1 LDKKVLDQQYQYW
14 ENNFLSKP
22 EMFGLEPSKAAI
34 NTLKTFKEENI
45 KKIVELGAGLGR
57 DTIFFAKNAIN
68 VEALDYS
75 PAAIKIIN
83 KKILEHKL
91 SNLVST
97 KIFDVRKKLP
107 FEDNSVEV
115 CFSHMLY
122 CMALTTTELKYLN
135 SEICRILKPAGI
147 NIYTV
152 RHTGDGDY
160 KNGRHIGEDLYE
172 NDGFIVH
179 FFSEGK
185 VKKITDGFTVINIE
199 KFEEGKFPRKL
210 FRVILKKK

>member
-1 LDKKVLDQQYQYW
+1 MDKKVLDQQSQYW
-14 ENNFLSKP
+14 ETSFLNKP
-22 EMFGLEPSKAAI
+22 EMFGLDPSEAAI
-34 NTLKTFKEENI
+34 NTLKNFKEENI

-57 DTIFFAKNAIN
+57 DTLFFAKNLIN

-83 KKILEHKL
+83 KKSLEHKL
-91 SNLVST
+91 SNLIST
-97 KIFDVRKKLP
+97 QIFDVRKKLP
-107 FEDNSVEV
+107 FEDNSIEA

-122 CMALTTTELKYLN
+122 CMALSTAELQYLN
-135 SEICRILKPAGI
+135 SEICRILKPGGF

-152 RHTGDGDY
+152 RHIDDGDF
-160 KNGRHIGEDLYE
+160 KNGEHIGEDLYE

-179 FFSEGK
+179 FFSEEK
-185 VKKITDGFTVINIE
+185 VKQIADGFNIINIE
-199 KFEEGKFPRKL
+199 KFEEGVFPRKL

>member
-122 CMALTTTELKYLN
+122 CMALSTAELKYLN
-135 SEICRILKPAGI
+135 SEICRILKPGGF

-160 KNGRHIGEDLYE
+160 KNGTHIGEDLYE

-179 FFSEGK
+179 FFSEEK
-185 VKKITDGFTVINIE
+185 VRKITDGFTVINIE

>member
-1 LDKKVLDQQYQYW
+1 LDKKVLDQQSQYW
-14 ENNFLSKP
+14 EKNFLSKP

-34 NTLKTFKEENI
+34 NTLKTFKEKNI

-57 DTIFFAKNAIN
+57 DTIFFAKNSIN

-75 PAAIKIIN
+75 PTAIKIIN
-83 KKILEHKL
+83 KKSIEHKL
-91 SNLVST
+91 SNLIST
-97 KIFDVRKKLP
+97 QIFDVREKLP
-107 FEDNSVEV
+107 FVDNSIEV

-122 CMALTTTELKYLN
+122 CMALTTTELNYLN
-135 SEICRILKPAGI
+135 SEICRILKPGGI

-160 KNGRHIGEDLYE
+160 KNGIHIVEDLYE

-179 FFSEGK
+179 FFSEEK
-185 VKKITDGFTVINIE
+185 VRKITDGFTVVNIE
-199 KFEEGKFPRKL
+199 KFEEGEFPRKL
-210 FRVILKKK
+210 FKVTLKKK

>member
-1 LDKKVLDQQYQYW
+1 MDKEVLDQQSQYW
-14 ENNFLSKP
+14 EENFLSKP
-22 EMFGLEPSKAAI
+22 EMFGLEPSQAAI
-34 NTLKTFKEENI
+34 NTLKTFKKENI

-57 DTIFFAKNAIN
+57 DTIFFAKNSMNI
-68 VEALDYS
+68 EALDYS
-75 PAAIKIIN
+75 ATAIKIIN
-83 KKILEHKL
+83 KKVLEHKL
-91 SNLVST
+91 SNFVST
-97 KIFDVRKKLP
+97 KMFDVRKKLP
-107 FEDNSVEV
+107 FKDDSIEA

-135 SEICRILKPAGI
+135 SEICRILKPGGM

-160 KNGRHIGEDLYE
+160 KNGKHIGEDLYK
-172 NDGFIVH
+172 NGGFIVH
-179 FFSEGK
+179 FFSEEK
-185 VKKITDGFTVINIE
+185 VRKITDGFNVVGIE